1 MKKRPFTLIELL
13 VVIAIIAILA
23 AMLLPALKSARER
36 AVGTQCLSK
45 LGQIGQACQQY
56 AADYDN
62 YKPQAMN
69 TNAIGYFYAQLGGT
83 NTDHTRRY
91 LPNAFVA
98 GDDSVRRSEGF
109 WACPAVQIPEGSQFP
124 RSTYGMNG
132 YHGASQHLKYD
143 KAMRIATDVQTVKN
157 FSVCSF
163 FYCGVSYY
171 MNCAVAEKHFAP
183 IGGSNEFRPSHRDG
197 KIVPILFLDTHV
209 DNIDL
214 SVVQSGFNTNQNKP
228 LNRPFW
234 GLK

>member
-1 MKKRPFTLIELL
+1 MRRFTLIELL
-13 VVIAIIAILA
+13 VVIAIIVILA
-23 AMLLPALKSARER
+23 AILLPALKSAKER

-45 LGQIGQACQQY
+45 LDQIGQAYQQY
-56 AADYDN
+56 AADFDN

-91 LPNAFVA
+91 LPNAFLA
-98 GDDSVRRSEGF
+98 GDDSAKRAKGF
-109 WACPAVQIPEGSQFP
+109 WACSAVRIPADSQFP

-143 KAMRIATDVQTVKN
+143 KAMRIATDIQTVKN
-157 FSVCSF
+157 FSACSI

-171 MNCAVAEKHFAP
+171 MNCAAAEKYDAP
-183 IGGSNEFRPSHRDG
+183 IGGSNEFRPSHRGG
-197 KIVPILFLDTHV
+197 KIIPILFLDTHV
-209 DNIDL
+209 ADVEL
-214 SVVQSGFNTNQNKP
+214 SVVQSGFNTNQTKP